1 MVMHPSLPPFTTPSQ
16 RPAWQALTALAA
28 SVPHLRELLQD
39 PQRHQLQASAA
50 GLTLDYTHQAVDL
63 RILQQLCALAEDS
76 HLLPQAQAMFR
87 GEPINITE
95 QRPVLHVALRG
106 SHLPQAPWGD
116 AISQQVRAELA
127 RFTAFADQVR
137 DGELRGHAD
146 SPITDIVNL
155 GIGGSDLGPRMA
167 VDALAPWASAQ
178 PRSRVRVHFVS
189 NLDAWNLFATLSPL
203 DPATTAFIVQ
213 SKSFTTPETLM
224 LAASAR
230 HWLQDA
236 GCPAERLSRH
246 LIAVTARADL
256 AQAAG
261 YTPEHTFHLWD
272 WVGGR
277 YSLWSAI
284 GLPLAI
290 ALGGRAFEALLH
302 GARAMDEHFL
312 WAPTAHNLPMLM
324 ALLGVW
330 NINFM
335 GSATHLV
342 APYAMSLAR
351 LPAYLQQLEMES
363 NGKRTHIDGSTVDC
377 QTAPVVWGGLGIEG
391 QHAYFQLLHQGRHRV
406 PVDFIGVRHDPTP
419 AAWAPGQHHV
429 VVDSLYAQRQA
440 LAQGRDSDRTRA
452 LLRDQGLD
460 ERSVAR
466 MVPHRTYPGNTPSSV
481 LWLDDMTPHHL
492 GALIALFEHKVFCQ
506 AALWGICAFD
516 QWGVELGKTLLN
528 RAPSPRDR

>member
-1 MVMHPSLPPFTTPSQ
+1 MVMTPSMPPFTPPSQ
-16 RPAWQALTALAA
+16 RPAWRSLTALAG
-28 SVPHLRELLQD
+28 SVPHLRELLKD
-39 PQRHQLQASAA
+39 PQRHQFQASAA
-50 GLTLDYTHQAVDL
+50 GLTLDYTHQAVDT
-63 RILQQLCALAEDS
+63 RILQQLCVLAEDS
-76 HLLPQAQAMFR
+76 QLMPQAQAMFR
-87 GEPINITE
+87 GEPINLTE
-95 QRPVLHVALRG
+95 QRPALHVALRG

-116 AISQQVRAELA
+116 DISQQVRVELT

-137 DGELRGHAD
+137 AGGQRGFSHT
-146 SPITDIVNL
+146 PITDIVNL
-155 GIGGSDLGPRMA
+155 GIGGSDLGPRLA
-167 VDALAPWASAQ
+167 VDALAPWAALQ
-178 PRSRVRVHFVS
+178 TRNQVRVHFVS
-189 NLDAWNLFATLSPL
+189 NLDAWNLHATLSSLNPS
-203 DPATTAFIVQ
+203 TTAFIVQ

-230 HWLQDA
+230 HWLLA
-236 GCPAERLSRH
+236 GGCPADQLSRH

-261 YTPEHTFHLWD
+261 YAADHTFHLWD

-290 ALGGRAFEALLH
+290 SLGGKAFEALLH

-312 WAPTAHNLPMLM
+312 SAPTAHNLPVLM
-324 ALLGVW
+324 ALLGLW

-335 GSATHLV
+335 GSPTHLV

-351 LPAYLQQLEMES
+351 LPPYLQQLEMES

-419 AAWAPGQHHV
+419 TAWAPEQHRV
-429 VVDSLYAQRQA
+429 VVDNLVAQRLA
-440 LAQGRDSDRTRA
+440 LAQGRDSTRTHQ
-452 LLRDQGLD
+452 LLRAQGMD
-460 ERSVAR
+460 ESTVTR
-466 MVPHRTYPGNTPSSV
+466 MVPHRTYPGNTPSSL
-481 LWLDDMTPHHL
+481 LWLDEMTPHHL
-492 GALIALFEHKVFCQ
+492 GALIALYEHKVFCQ

-528 RAPSPRDR
+528 SAKLPHSG